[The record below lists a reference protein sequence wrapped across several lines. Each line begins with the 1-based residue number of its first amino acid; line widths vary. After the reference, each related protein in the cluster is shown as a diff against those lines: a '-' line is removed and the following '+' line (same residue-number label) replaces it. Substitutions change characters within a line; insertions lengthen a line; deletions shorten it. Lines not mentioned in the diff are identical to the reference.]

1 MKNYFPKLFMIIAI
15 ILLSCG
21 VYFVVLDFKN
31 DINIAKTNAT
41 IIGFNGI
48 NPIVE
53 YKIDNKTY
61 KNELKVLN
69 QEILNSNLND
79 TIKIYY
85 NKASPSE
92 LAYQNFYESLYISMF
107 YFINTLIY
115 YCYD

>member
-21 VYFVVLDFKN
+21 VYFVVLDFK
-31 DINIAKTNAT
+31 
-41 IIGFNGI
+41 NGI